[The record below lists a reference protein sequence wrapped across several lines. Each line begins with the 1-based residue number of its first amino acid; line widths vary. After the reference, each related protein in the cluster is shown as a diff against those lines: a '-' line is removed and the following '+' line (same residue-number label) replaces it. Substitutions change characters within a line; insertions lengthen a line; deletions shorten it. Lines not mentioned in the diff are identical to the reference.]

1 MFTDGD
7 LFVDQRRLTLR
18 HLRDLGLVKSSMED
32 TIRQEIRELLADIH
46 AQADSNPS
54 GLVDFESRFQIPA
67 INILWVLVAGKRF
80 QRNDAQLARLIKSL
94 ENMFRGSNIL
104 VGTAFIPSFLSRLF
118 PALQKPFGVRKSMWE
133 DIEHFIQVLIY
144 YVITFLFF

>member
-7 LFVDQRRLTLR
+7 LFVDQRRFTLR

-46 AQADSNPS
+46 AEADSNPS
-54 GLVDFESRFQIPA
+54 GLVDFQSRFKIPV

-80 QRNDAQLARLIKSL
+80 QRNDVQLARLIKSL
-94 ENMFRGSNIL
+94 ENMFQGGNMLMGAAS
-104 VGTAFIPSFLSRLF
+104 IPSFLFRLF
-118 PALQKPFGVRKSMWE
+118 PALQKPFGVHKSMLE
-133 DIEHFIQVLIY
+133 DIEHFIQVLI
-144 YVITFLFF
+144 ILHL